1 MDYFAG
7 TGYASR
13 HVSTRF
19 PKDTSPKLCSFL
31 SVALFFMAALTLCA
45 QPPASSGRVITIAG
59 NGTLG
64 FSGDGGPA
72 TNATLGEIGGLAF
85 GRDGTLYFADSGNLR
100 IRAVD
105 PISGNIR
112 TIAGT
117 GNVGDE
123 GNNGPALEANFS
135 GFLGLASDRSRN
147 ALYVNEWSNH
157 WLRKINLSDGM
168 LTVYAG
174 TGSPGPFGGDGGPAT
189 LARLT
194 TPIGAVTDAIGRLAF
209 IELHRDR
216 VRRVDPVTG
225 IITTIAGSGVHGTP
239 AGDGGPA
246 TSAVFGSA
254 LRLTGDSAGNI
265 FFRDG
270 DPNGT
275 WFSVRRIDAVT
286 GIITTIVG
294 GGTNAPGTG
303 VATNMFFENIAEVAA
318 SDSGELFVATPYQV
332 FKLDIASGM
341 IAPYAGTNASG
352 FGNEGDPALT
362 ARFAYISSMAVAP
375 DGGLVIGDSDNARIR
390 YVTPAQPPRPP
401 ATASGTIITIAGG
414 GSIGYG
420 GDGGP
425 ATNASLSAGVIA
437 MAFGPDGT
445 LYLADSGNARIR
457 AVDPKTGIIRTVA
470 GNGNLVGEDR
480 DIGDGGPATN
490 APFGPILGLAAD
502 GARNALYLSDGGNNR
517 IRKVDLATGVISRF
531 AGRGLFNG
539 YGGAGD
545 GGPAVDASF
554 AEPRGIAVGAGGR
567 LLIADQLNGRIRQ
580 VDPVTGIITTL
591 AGIGDV
597 FNQPCADAGN
607 GGPATS
613 AFMGLPTFVSE
624 DAIGNVF
631 DLEGGSTCPT
641 VNFLA
646 LRRIDAVTGIITRVA
661 GGGAN
666 VPGNGPAIDMNL
678 QGFEAHPA
686 VDAAGDVYIAS
697 PKQVFKLSVS
707 TGLLSVFA
715 GDGVAG
721 DQGYGDGGPAS
732 EARFGTVAGM
742 AAAPGG
748 GLIISD
754 AGNGRIRYVAPEAV
768 NLSEGSGQKSF
779 TLPWVSSLTGDFV
792 VENNSNLTNIDAGS
806 LAHVGGVV
814 SIGGN
819 RAASEV
825 DLSSLLEAGSV
836 SITDNTA
843 ATSVSLGSLRSVAGK
858 VEITGNTGASEID
871 LRSLLSAGE
880 VEITDNTAATR
891 VGLGSLRSVAGEVE
905 ITGNTGATEIDLRSL
920 LSAGSVEITGNTSAE
935 VISLGALGSV
945 AGDVTIEDNANAVVS
960 LTSLTNFGCAA
971 AEVTLTLEGVVMMT
985 NGLTICT
992 NATLAGA
999 ATVEGSVT
1007 NNGAIEPGASPGRL
1021 NIVGNLHLGATSR
1034 LNLEIGGY
1042 GPSDFDSIHVS
1053 AQTTLNGNL
1062 TVRLLDSFA
1071 SIMTNGAS
1079 FTVLTSGGAL
1089 SGAFANVA
1097 SGSTLTTADG
1107 RGRFT
1112 VRYAGENAVRLT
1124 NLEILASP
1132 PQPSTSSGT
1141 IITIAGRG
1149 IGYAG
1154 DGGPATNALVSNG
1167 VLAMAFG
1174 PDGTLYFGD
1183 IGNGRVRAIDPV
1195 TGIIR
1200 TVAGN
1205 GTLVGGD
1212 LDIGDGG
1219 PATNASFGGING
1231 LAVDRARNVLYIA
1244 DDENNRVRKVDL
1256 TTGIISK
1263 FAGKGLFNGY
1273 GLAGD
1278 GGPAVDA
1285 KFAEIRGIGI
1295 GAGGRLLIT
1304 DRNNG
1309 RIRQVNPVTGIITTL
1324 AGIGDFV
1331 GQQPCGD
1338 AGNGG
1343 PAANAFLGAPLFVME
1358 DAFGNVF
1365 DLEGGEVCPT
1375 VDFVAIRRID
1385 ADTGIIT
1392 RVAGGGTVI
1401 PGEGPGTNMNLG
1413 GFFEAHPAIDAAG
1426 NVFLASDMQVFKLN
1440 PNTGLLSVFAGDG
1453 VAGDG
1458 GHGDG
1463 GPASAA
1469 RFSRIYGLAIAPGG
1483 GLVISDAGNGRI
1495 RYIAPESV
1503 NLSGDSGQ
1511 TSFVLPW
1518 VSALTGDLILED
1530 NTNLTRVNLASLTS
1544 VSGDIVI
1551 DGNAGAGV
1559 LDLGS
1564 LETASGDLVITDNTA
1579 VTGIDLGSLTTVG
1592 GDLVLTNNGAGDLDL
1607 GSLETV
1613 AGDLISEEPP
1623 GAGDL
1628 DVSSLAE
1635 VSGDLTLY
1643 LNEAGD
1649 LDLSNLT
1656 EYGCGTNEVTMT
1668 VEGGTVVMTNGLTL
1682 CTNATLA
1689 GSTTVEGSVTNNGT
1703 IEPGS
1708 SPGWLNIT
1716 RNLHLGSASRLGL
1729 EIGGYGSDQ
1738 IDVVNVG
1745 GNVTPGGT
1753 LTVRLLN
1760 TFTNIMTNG
1769 ASFTVLSAGA
1779 PLAGGFANVASGGT
1793 LVTADGRG
1801 RFTVRYAG
1809 ENTLRLTDFEIL
1821 NSENAD
1827 TDGDGMPDVWE
1838 EQFGLDKTVAGDALL
1853 DLDGDGSWNRA
1864 EYLAG
1869 TRPNDAASVFRILSI
1884 AREGAAARIT
1894 WSTVGGKSYRLQTN
1908 VPAASGSVG
1917 TNFADFGPVITAPAV
1932 GASTADVVDPNASG
1946 ATRYYRVRLAP

>member
-1 MDYFAG
+1 
-7 TGYASR
+7 
-13 HVSTRF
+13 
-19 PKDTSPKLCSFL
+19 
-31 SVALFFMAALTLCA
+31 MATLTLCGQA
-45 QPPASSGRVITIAG
+45 PVASGRVITIAG

-85 GRDGTLYFADSGNLR
+85 GRDGTLYFADNGNLR

-117 GNVGDE
+117 GNVGEE

-135 GFLGLASDRSRN
+135 GFLGLASDRARN
-147 ALYVNEWSNH
+147 VLYVNEWANH
-157 WLRKINLSDGM
+157 WLRKINLSDGI

-194 TPIGAVTDAIGRLAF
+194 SPIGAVTDAIGRLAF

-225 IITTIAGSGVHGTP
+225 IITTIAGSGVHGQP

-246 TSAVFGSA
+246 TSAVFGSP
-254 LRLTGDSAGNI
+254 LRLTGDSAGDI
-265 FFRDG
+265 FLRDG

-275 WFSVRRIDAVT
+275 WFSVRRIDAAT

-332 FKLDIASGM
+332 FKLDIASGI

-375 DGGLVIGDSDNARIR
+375 GGGLVIGDSDNARIR
-390 YVTPAQPPRPP
+390 YVTPE
-401 ATASGTIITIAGG
+401 SVK
-414 GSIGYG
+414 
-420 GDGGP
+420 
-425 ATNASLSAGVIA
+425 L
-437 MAFGPDGT
+437 
-445 LYLADSGNARIR
+445 
-457 AVDPKTGIIRTVA
+457 
-470 GNGNLVGEDR
+470 
-480 DIGDGGPATN
+480 
-490 APFGPILGLAAD
+490 
-502 GARNALYLSDGGNNR
+502 
-517 IRKVDLATGVISRF
+517 
-531 AGRGLFNG
+531 
-539 YGGAGD
+539 
-545 GGPAVDASF
+545 
-554 AEPRGIAVGAGGR
+554 
-567 LLIADQLNGRIRQ
+567 
-580 VDPVTGIITTL
+580 
-591 AGIGDV
+591 
-597 FNQPCADAGN
+597 
-607 GGPATS
+607 
-613 AFMGLPTFVSE
+613 SE
-624 DAIGNVF
+624 D
-631 DLEGGSTCPT
+631 
-641 VNFLA
+641 
-646 LRRIDAVTGIITRVA
+646 
-661 GGGAN
+661 
-666 VPGNGPAIDMNL
+666 
-678 QGFEAHPA
+678 
-686 VDAAGDVYIAS
+686 
-697 PKQVFKLSVS
+697 
-707 TGLLSVFA
+707 
-715 GDGVAG
+715 
-721 DQGYGDGGPAS
+721 
-732 EARFGTVAGM
+732 
-742 AAAPGG
+742 
-748 GLIISD
+748 
-754 AGNGRIRYVAPEAV
+754 
-768 NLSEGSGQKSF
+768 SGQKSF
-779 TLPWVSSLTGDFV
+779 ALPWIAALTGDFIV
-792 VENNSNLTNIDAGS
+792 QNNSGLTNIDGGN

-825 DLSSLLEAGSV
+825 DLSSLLGAGSV

-843 ATSVSLGSLRSVAGK
+843 ATSV
-858 VEITGNTGASEID
+858 T
-871 LRSLLSAGE
+871 
-880 VEITDNTAATR
+880 
-891 VGLGSLRSVAGEVE
+891 LGSLRSVAGEVE

-920 LSAGSVEITGNTSAE
+920 LSAGEVEITGNTNAAVISVGSLRSVAGEVEITGNTGATEIDLRSLLSAGSIEITGNTSAE

-1062 TVRLLDSFA
+1062 TVRLLDGFA

-1112 VRYAGENAVRLT
+1112 VRYAGENVVRLT
-1124 NLEILASP
+1124 NLEILTAP
-1132 PQPSTSSGT
+1132 TQPSASSGT

-1149 IGYAG
+1149 IGFAG
-1154 DGGPATNALVSNG
+1154 DGGPATNALVSDG

-1183 IGNGRVRAIDPV
+1183 IGNARVRAIDPV

-1205 GTLVGGD
+1205 GSLVGEDGD
-1212 LDIGDGG
+1212 VGDGG
-1219 PATNASFGGING
+1219 PATNAAFGGIYG

-1244 DDENNRVRKVDL
+1244 DGSNNRVRKVDL

-1285 KFAEIRGIGI
+1285 KFAEINGIGV
-1295 GAGGRLLIT
+1295 GAGGRVLIT

-1331 GQQPCGD
+1331 GFHPCAD

-1343 PAANAFLGAPLFVME
+1343 PAADAFLGAPLFVME

-1375 VDFVAIRRID
+1375 VNFVAIRRID
-1385 ADTGIIT
+1385 AVTGIIT
-1392 RVAGGGTVI
+1392 RVAGGGTVV
-1401 PGEGPGTNMNLG
+1401 PGEGPATNMNLQG
-1413 GFFEAHPAIDAAG
+1413 FEAHPAIDSAG
-1426 NVFLASDMQVFKLN
+1426 NVFLASHTQVFKLN

-1453 VAGDG
+1453 VAGDV

-1463 GPASAA
+1463 GQASAA
-1469 RFSRIYGLAIAPGG
+1469 RFARIHALAIAPGG
-1483 GLVISDAGNGRI
+1483 GLVISDSGNGRI
-1495 RYIAPESV
+1495 RYVAPQSV

-1511 TSFVLPW
+1511 TAFVLPW

-1544 VSGDIVI
+1544 VSGDIVLS
-1551 DGNAGAGV
+1551 GNLTAGD
-1559 LDLGS
+1559 LDLSS

-1579 VTGIDLGSLTTVG
+1579 ATGIDLGSLTTVG

-1613 AGDLISEEPP
+1613 SGDLIIEEPP

-1635 VSGDLTLY
+1635 VSGDLTLD
-1643 LNEAGD
+1643 LNESGD

-1656 EYGCGTNEVTMT
+1656 DYGCGTNEVTMT
-1668 VEGGTVVMTNGLTL
+1668 VEGGTIVMTNGFTL

-1745 GNVTPGGT
+1745 GNVTLGGM

-1760 TFTNIMTNG
+1760 NFTNVMTNG
-1769 ASFTVLSAGA
+1769 ASFTVLTAGA

-1809 ENTLRLTDFEIL
+1809 ENTLRLTNFEIL

-1869 TRPNDAASVFRILSI
+1869 TRPNDAASVFRILSV
-1884 AREGAAARIT
+1884 AREATAVRVT
-1894 WSTVGGKSYRLQTN
+1894 WSAVGGKSYRVQTN

-1917 TNFADFGPVITAPAV
+1917 TNFADFGPMITAPAV
-1932 GASTADVVDPNASG
+1932 GASTAEVVDPNASG
-1946 ATRYYRVRLAP
+1946 TPRYYRVRLAP